1 MEILPTDELTNRS
14 IRFTKSQQL
23 AINDLLD
30 FIAKDFNPADYIH
43 GLIGKGGTGKTY
55 IINYIIEHCIY
66 APSVIACTSPTH
78 KACRIFSQALNGKK
92 VETIQS
98 TFGFR
103 LNTSI
108 ENFDPNN
115 PAFQP
120 LGKCKLDLAKVLII
134 DEGSMLPAKLV
145 SYIAKVCKEKEIK
158 VIILG
163 DDYQLPPPNEYK
175 STAFLRCTYINEL
188 TEIVRQ
194 EHTNPI
200 INLLDMLRNDITNK
214 TYNFINYIY
223 SHQNTSNYNELG
235 EGFSIVDSNKF
246 TNMIKLSFSDEEYT
260 KNIDMYRIVAYTNE
274 AIYKWNNFVRYNIIE
289 DANTNI
295 ITKND
300 LLMAYTTILDEFG
313 GIIINNSEEY
323 IVKEII
329 DYIDPTYK
337 FKGFYIK
344 FQQVYGG
351 QVTRPIFV
359 IDHRD
364 ANTIRCYYKI
374 INDLLISAKTCNN
387 KNDRIT
393 KWKAY
398 YTFKNKYLLATNIQV
413 SGSRDQFTRDID
425 YGFAITSHR
434 SQGSTYD
441 NVFVDL
447 YDMIYNKNNR
457 IYTNTQELLRR
468 LYVACSRAKKK
479 LILCYNK
486 YD

>member
-1 MEILPTDELTNRS
+1 
-14 IRFTKSQQL
+14 
-23 AINDLLD
+23 
-30 FIAKDFNPADYIH
+30 
-43 GLIGKGGTGKTY
+43 
-55 IINYIIEHCIY
+55 
-66 APSVIACTSPTH
+66 
-78 KACRIFSQALNGKK
+78 
-92 VETIQS
+92 
-98 TFGFR
+98 
-103 LNTSI
+103 
-108 ENFDPNN
+108 
-115 PAFQP
+115 
-120 LGKCKLDLAKVLII
+120 
-134 DEGSMLPAKLV
+134 
-145 SYIAKVCKEKEIK
+145 
-158 VIILG
+158 
-163 DDYQLPPPNEYK
+163 
-175 STAFLRCTYINEL
+175 
-188 TEIVRQ
+188 
-194 EHTNPI
+194 
-200 INLLDMLRNDITNK
+200 
-214 TYNFINYIY
+214 
-223 SHQNTSNYNELG
+223 
-235 EGFSIVDSNKF
+235 
-246 TNMIKLSFSDEEYT
+246 
-260 KNIDMYRIVAYTNE
+260 
-274 AIYKWNNFVRYNIIE
+274 
-289 DANTNI
+289 
-295 ITKND
+295 
-300 LLMAYTTILDEFG
+300 MAYTTILDEFG

-413 SGSRDQFTRDID
+413 SGSRNQFTRDID